1 MGPVAN
7 EVGTGV
13 ARRRR
18 RRGQT
23 SEQARPAP
31 DTSAEAPA
39 QPDGPADPAE
49 PAEPTTPPRRDRR
62 TPRDSERGWRDLA
75 GNSPSQVG
83 VGGALRARDVA
94 RPSAADL
101 AAADRDVVIVRRKWQ
116 PPDGEGSPTAT
127 DPAANTSSH
136 KP

>member
-1 MGPVAN
+1 VAN
-7 EVGTGV
+7 EAGTGV
-13 ARRRR
+13 TRRRR

-23 SEQARPAP
+23 PEQARPAP

-49 PAEPTTPPRRDRR
+49 PTPPPRRDRR

-101 AAADRDVVIVRRKWQ
+101 AAAERDVVIVRRKWQ

-127 DPAANTSSH
+127 NPAANKSSH